1 MICSLKSMR
10 KVRCHIGLWISSR
23 SAPGGALQKRF
34 RHSDKLAPETDCGCG
49 RAIRRCRIAKSRSG
63 VNERDG
69 PFTEVENLATIPAA
83 LTWAAT
89 VTING
94 CVGDG
99 HVRRVL
105 STAPPAD
112 NPFHSRSE
120 LRHAICCRLL
130 LRSVCGSEETEK
142 ALTPEKSLP
151 FLSVP

>member
-1 MICSLKSMR
+1 MICSLKSRR

-23 SAPGGALQKRF
+23 SAPGG
-34 RHSDKLAPETDCGCG
+34 DAPEMFSSWRQGG
-49 RAIRRCRIAKSRSG
+49 AGNGLRMRAAIRRCRIAKSRSG

-69 PFTEVENLATIPAA
+69 LFTEVENLATIPAA

-112 NPFHSRSE
+112 NPLHSRSE

-130 LRSVCGSEETEK
+130 LGSVCGSEETEK